1 MKDCNQCGKCCIKY
15 GNGGLSASAS
25 EIDYWENY
33 RPEIFRYVK
42 DGKIWFDPDSDKA
55 FTKCPWLKKAA
66 DSKKYT
72 CDIYFDRPNDC
83 RYYPVYINEMV
94 IDECEMIEP
103 QDLIRPKLAQ
113 KKLDEIMIDSRPAY
127 E

>member
-15 GNGGLSASAS
+15 GDGRLSASAS

-33 RPEIFRYVK
+33 RPDIYRFVK
-42 DGKIWFDPDSDKA
+42 DDNIWFDPDTGEA
-55 FTKCPWLKKAA
+55 LTKCPWLRKAA

-72 CDIYFDRPNDC
+72 CDIYLDRPNDC
-83 RYYPVYINEMV
+83 QYYPVNINEMV
-94 IDECEMIEP
+94 IDECEMLET

-113 KKLDEIMIDSRPAY
+113 KRLDEIMIDSRPAY